1 MEGEGIKFLGVL
13 ILIPFL
19 IVVPILMIISMW
31 KIFNKAGQ
39 PGWASIIPIY
49 NIIVVINIGGKS
61 GWWFLTLLIP
71 LVNIVT
77 LFIIL
82 NDFSK
87 AFGKG
92 FGFTLGL
99 FFLGFIFFPILA
111 FGDSQYVGFRSNFNN
126 LNSSNQTNQSTFP

>member
-13 ILIPFL
+13 FL
-19 IVVPILMIISMW
+19 LLFFFIVSILMLISMW

-77 LFIIL
+77 LIIIL

-111 FGDSQYVGFRSNFNN
+111 FGDSRYVGSMTNYNN
-126 LNSSNQTNQSTFP
+126 LNSSNQTYQSNFP

>member
-13 ILIPFL
+13 FL
-19 IVVPILMIISMW
+19 LLFFFVVSILMLISMW
-31 KIFNKAGQ
+31 KIFKKAGQ

-49 NIIVVINIGGKS
+49 NIIVIINIGGKS

-77 LFIIL
+77 LFIIF
-82 NDFSK
+82 NDLSK

-92 FGFTLGL
+92 VGFTLGL

-111 FGDSQYVGFRSNFNN
+111 FGDARYFDN
-126 LNSSNQTNQSTFP
+126 SNQINLSTSP